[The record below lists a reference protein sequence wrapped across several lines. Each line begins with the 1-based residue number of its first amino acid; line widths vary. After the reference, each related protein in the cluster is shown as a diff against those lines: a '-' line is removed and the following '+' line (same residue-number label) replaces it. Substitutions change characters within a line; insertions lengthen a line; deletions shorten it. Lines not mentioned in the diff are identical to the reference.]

1 MNDILALVLAAVG
14 GVFLGTLYFGGLW
27 WTLRTS
33 LGSTRI
39 GSRLLVSLLL
49 RSGLCLSGFYI
60 IGNGYPERFLACL
73 LGFFIAR
80 IVVIKLTNR
89 LSLAFD
95 STSAEAS
102 HAP

>member
-1 MNDILALVLAAVG
+1 MIDILTLIYATVG
-14 GVFLGTLYFGGLW
+14 GVFLGALYFGGLW

-33 LGSTRI
+33 LGSDRI
-39 GSRLLVSLLL
+39 GSRLLISLLL
-49 RSGLCLSGFYI
+49 RNGLCLGGFYI

-80 IVVIKLTNR
+80 IVVMKLTSQ
-89 LSLAFD
+89 LSAAFD
-95 STSAEAS
+95 STSAEAG